1 MQIYTPELMPLYRYM
16 RTTIVHALGG
26 EPKPSHSDEVLDQ
39 LIAGTS
45 PTILNLLHDLIA
57 MLYCLY
63 DLIRANIILQNEEDE
78 TFEVA
83 RRLVL
88 EVRYY
93 MKKLRSNFVVFVNGE
108 QR

>member
-1 MQIYTPELMPLYRYM
+1 MQTYTPELMPLYRYM

-26 EPKPSHSDEVLDQ
+26 EPSHSDEALDQ

-57 MLYCLY
+57 MLDCLY
-63 DLIRANIILQNEEDE
+63 DLIRANVILQNEEDE

-93 MKKLRSNFVVFVNGE
+93 MKKIKI
-108 QR
+108 